1 MIGSELDEGAREEAA
16 AARQVRSA
24 FSVAGGS
31 LIVETDEPAVLDEV
45 ALLVGPKVAAP
56 ELGEPP
62 SPVILRAGVW
72 SRKGVHDRG
81 LIDFHCDDPEIGGP
95 QDILLGLSAAEP
107 VFTLVPSAEAG
118 VIQVALRGESEPL
131 FFIEGHRSLFRR
143 GPGWPSAVALFVFNR
158 FLRAR
163 RDALFFHA
171 ASVAVNGRG
180 LLIVGPREAGKS
192 TTAIALAARGH
203 ALLGDDMACYLPAS
217 GLLVP
222 FARALGIRPGPR
234 ARAASAALQ
243 RLGRDPERDGTQRVP
258 VQEMALGGAP
268 GPVPLQAVL
277 FLDGF
282 AAQPEVGR
290 VFASRDHIA
299 RLQPMVGSL
308 VNASP
313 TERVFQMARL
323 LSRVLVFQVRL
334 GDPDETA
341 RQIEEALSA

>member
-1 MIGSELDEGAREEAA
+1 VIGSELDESARDEPVASGL
-16 AARQVRSA
+16 VRSA

-45 ALLVGPKVAAP
+45 ALLVGSEVGASEAP
-56 ELGEPP
+56 
-62 SPVILRAGVW
+62 SAPVILRAGVW
-72 SRKGVHDRG
+72 SRIGAHDRG
-81 LIDFHCDDPEIGGP
+81 LITLHCDDPGIDGP

-131 FFIEGHRSLFRR
+131 FLIEGPRCLFRR

-163 RDALFFHA
+163 PDALFFHA
-171 ASVAVNGRG
+171 ASVAVAGRG
-180 LLIVGPREAGKS
+180 VLIVGPREAGKS
-192 TTAIALAARGH
+192 TTVIALAARGH
-203 ALLGDDMACYLPAS
+203 ALLGDDMACYLPATDR
-217 GLLVP
+217 LVP

-243 RLGRDPERDGTQRVP
+243 RLGRDPDREGTQRVP
-258 VQEMALGGAP
+258 VQQMALGGAP
-268 GPVPLQAVL
+268 EPVPLRAVL
-277 FLDGF
+277 FLEGF
-282 AAQPEVGR
+282 AAHPEVSR
-290 VFASRDHIA
+290 VSASRDHIA
-299 RLQPMVGSL
+299 RLQPMAGSL

-313 TERVFQMARL
+313 AERVFQMARL
-323 LSRVLVFQVRL
+323 LSRVAVFQVRL